1 MERIVTPQL
10 PTYENVR
17 AMIYR
22 LNRKYPFVNCRVI
35 GRSLAGRAV
44 FALSVDC
51 PREPVLIVG
60 GVHGS
65 EWLTTLAALTF
76 FENVCESVCTRT
88 ELNGVCFNN
97 LLKYR
102 GLVVVPCLNPDGVQ
116 IALTGEQAAGP
127 YSELVR
133 EVSGGATAEWKANAR
148 GVDLNHNFNAGWQE
162 LRQEEIEAGIVSA
175 APTRYGGERPESEPE
190 TAALVCLTRRVCP
203 NQVIALHSQGEEIF
217 WRYGEAVPER
227 SERMARTFSA
237 VSGFT
242 LVDNAGLYDGGG
254 FKDWFIKE
262 FRRPGFTIEM
272 GKGKNPLPLSDFK
285 TAYPPVEEILTM
297 SSLL

>member
-1 MERIVTPQL
+1 MERIVVPQ
-10 PTYENVR
+10 PATYENVR

-22 LNRKYPFVNCRVI
+22 LTRKYPFVNCRVC
-35 GRSLAGRAV
+35 GRSLAGRAIFV
-44 FALSVDC
+44 LSVGSPC
-51 PREPVLIVG
+51 EPVLVVG

-88 ELNGVCFNN
+88 ELHGICFYNT
-97 LLKYR
+97 LKYR
-102 GLVVVPCLNPDGVQ
+102 GLVVVPCLNPDGMQ

-133 EVSGGATAEWKANAR
+133 EVSGGATSEWKANAR

-162 LRQEEIEAGIVSA
+162 LHQEEIESGILSA
-175 APTRYGGERPESEPE
+175 APTRFGGERPESEPE
-190 TAALVCLTRRVCP
+190 TAALVCLTRRICP
-203 NQVIALHSQGEEIF
+203 RQVIALHSQGEEIF

-227 SERMARTFSA
+227 SERMAQVFSA
-237 VSGFT
+237 VSGFS
-242 LVDNAGLYDGGG
+242 LVDNAGTYVSGG

-285 TAYPPVEEILTM
+285 GAYPPVEEILTM
-297 SSLL
+297 SMLL